1 MAAGGEP
8 GRERRRRPRTP
19 PSTANAA
26 VDRER
31 RRQRTPPPTA
41 NAAVDRERG
50 PVSDACPVTPVDT
63 KSAAIGGTRP
73 RNGRDETLP
82 F

>member
-1 MAAGGEP
+1 MPAGAAADAGDP
-8 GRERRRRPRTP
+8 SGRDGA
-19 PSTANAA
+19 SL
-26 VDRER
+26 
-31 RRQRTPPPTA
+31 
-41 NAAVDRERG
+41 RG
-50 PVSDACPVTPVDT
+50 PSVTPVDT